1 MSDSESQSESE
12 YSKKN
17 PFPAK
22 LTQRRILNKPGSTK
36 EVQHLELCLAGS
48 TFEYRPGDSL
58 GIIPTNSDRIV
69 ADVIEVGGLDID
81 APVDL
86 VNGDKA
92 MLGQVLKNKFD
103 ISGLTK
109 SVLKKYN
116 QLAQSKKIK
125 TLLEP
130 ENTTGLK
137 EYLWGRE
144 VVDLLSD
151 FPVTGIEAS
160 DFCRVLRKIS
170 PRLYSIA
177 SSSLAHPGEVHLT
190 ISVLRYFSHGRD
202 REGVCS
208 TYAVERVGIGETM
221 PVFLHQNKHFK
232 LPENGDT
239 SIIMVGPGTG
249 IAPFRAFVEERTAKG
264 DGGKNWL
271 FFGDRNQST
280 DFLYKEEF
288 ERYQANGKLTRID
301 LAFSRDQ
308 SEKIY
313 VQHRMLEN
321 GAELFA
327 WLNDGAMFYVCGDA
341 LRMAGDVHEA
351 LITIAEREGGKTRE
365 AAEVWLKQL
374 KDDRRYLRDVY

>member
-81 APVDL
+81 APVEL
-86 VNGDKA
+86 VNGDRA

-264 DGGKNWL
+264 EGGKNWL

-280 DFLYKEEF
+280 DFLYKEDF

>member
-22 LTQRRILNKPGSTK
+22 LTQRCILNKPGSTK

-48 TFEYRPGDSL
+48 TFEYLPGDSL

-69 ADVIEVGGLDID
+69 SDVIEVGGLNID
-81 APVDL
+81 APVEL

-264 DGGKNWL
+264 ERGKNWL

-280 DFLYKEEF
+280 DFLYKEDF

>member
-1 MSDSESQSESE
+1 MIDSESQSESE

-81 APVDL
+81 APVEL
-86 VNGDKA
+86 VNGDRA

-208 TYAVERVGIGETM
+208 TYAVERVGVGETM

-264 DGGKNWL
+264 EGGKNWL

>member
-69 ADVIEVGGLDID
+69 SDVIEVGGLNID
-81 APVDL
+81 APVEL

-177 SSSLAHPGEVHLT
+177 SSSLAHPGKVHLT

-249 IAPFRAFVEERTAKG
+249 IAPFRAFVEERAAKG
-264 DGGKNWL
+264 EGGKNWL

>member
-36 EVQHLELCLAGS
+36 EMQHLELSLAGS

-58 GIIPTNSDRIV
+58 GIIPTNLDRIV

-81 APVDL
+81 APVEL
-86 VNGDKA
+86 VNGDRA

-280 DFLYKEEF
+280 DFLYKEDF

>member
-1 MSDSESQSESE
+1 MSDSESQSDRE

-17 PFPAK
+17 PFPSK

-36 EVQHLELCLAGS
+36 EVHHLELCLAGS
-48 TFEYRPGDSL
+48 AFEYRPGDSL

-81 APVDL
+81 APVEL
-86 VNGDKA
+86 VNGDRTI
-92 MLGQVLKNKFD
+92 LGQVLKNKFD
-103 ISGLTK
+103 VSGLNK

-116 QLAQSKKIK
+116 QLAQSEKIK

-151 FPVTGIEAS
+151 FPVTGISAS

-208 TYAVERVGIGETM
+208 TYAVERVGVGETI

-264 DGGKNWL
+264 VRGRNWL

-288 ERYQANGKLTRID
+288 ERYHAKGKLTRIN

-313 VQHRMLEN
+313 VQHRMMEN

-327 WLNDGAMFYVCGDA
+327 WLNDGATFYVCGDA

>member
-81 APVDL
+81 APVEL

-264 DGGKNWL
+264 EGGKNWL

-280 DFLYKEEF
+280 DFLYKEDF

>member
-81 APVDL
+81 APVEL
-86 VNGDKA
+86 VNGDRA

>member
-22 LTQRRILNKPGSTK
+22 LTQRRILNEPGSTK

-81 APVDL
+81 APVEL
-86 VNGDKA
+86 VNGDRA

-280 DFLYKEEF
+280 DFLYKEDF

>member
-81 APVDL
+81 APVEL
-86 VNGDKA
+86 VNGDRA

-116 QLAQSKKIK
+116 QLAQSQKIK

-365 AAEVWLKQL
+365 AAEVWLNQL